1 MKYQTL
7 LQNFC
12 LNIPVEYHAE
22 SLERL
27 QKLEPSSLRKAA
39 VLIACVERNDGLHII
54 LTKRASHLR
63 HHPGQISFPGGK
75 LEPFD
80 SSLQQTAI
88 REANEEIGLDPKLVT
103 ILGQLP
109 PLMTFS
115 RFMVTP
121 VIALVNKDYQITIDA
136 NEVDTVFEVPAA
148 HLFDID
154 QLYSQVFQFKK
165 YSHRIFAIPYKEH
178 FIWGVTA
185 QIIQAL
191 QLQLN

>member
-1 MKYQTL
+1 MNYQTL

-27 QKLEPSSLRKAA
+27 RKLEPSSLRKAA
-39 VLIACVERNDGLHII
+39 VLIACVERHDGLHII
-54 LTKRASHLR
+54 LTKRANHLR

-75 LEPFD
+75 LESFD
-80 SSLQQTAI
+80 NSLQQTAI

-115 RFMVTP
+115 QFMVTP
-121 VIALVNKDYQITIDA
+121 VIALVNKDYQTTIDA

-154 QLYSQVFQFKK
+154 QLYSQVFQLKT